1 MEILMVDVLFIEKYW
16 NRDISMLPSLL
27 ELRQYKSDS
36 IQRQAFSLTKK
47 SGNFKIGFFLDWM
60 EFFSYVLC

>member
-36 IQRQAFSLTKK
+36 IQSKKIPILKLPLFLITYTAREKARQFR
-47 SGNFKIGFFLDWM
+47 N
-60 EFFSYVLC
+60 